1 MKQDDDRR
9 GPSGPEETTVRKSLA
24 LTALREQRDA
34 TLRRLRALEPEAWE
48 RPCLPGWQV
57 RDVVAHLI
65 STDEASV
72 TGRLFVPLLR
82 SEGRR
87 AFERWNESAILRW
100 NRLPPD
106 ELIAGLERWGQR
118 LARMAA
124 TVPSVAARVP
134 LSGPF
139 GRQPLLFLLE
149 RRIVDEWVHEED
161 VAAATVEHGG
171 REILT
176 VPRPAVSAVL
186 ADEVLA
192 CLPHLVLPRIERVTG
207 VVRLVV
213 DLTLPSAV
221 PPQPPQAPRVWG
233 IDFARRQFGPRVTG
247 EPDVTVRIPAAALAL
262 VAEDRVRWTDLAEPF
277 LAVDGDKE
285 LAAALL
291 DALPPPPG
299 D

>member
-1 MKQDDDRR
+1 MQ
-9 GPSGPEETTVRKSLA
+9 KSLA

-34 TLRRLRALEPEAWE
+34 TLRRLRALDPEDWE

-65 STDEASV
+65 ATDEASV
-72 TGRLFVPLLR
+72 TGRLYLPLLR

-87 AFERWNESAILRW
+87 AFERWNDTAIVRW
-100 NRLPPD
+100 NRLAPE
-106 ELIAGLERWGQR
+106 ELVAGLERWGQR
-118 LARMAA
+118 LARMTATIPAA
-124 TVPSVAARVP
+124 VARVP

-149 RRIVDEWVHEED
+149 RRIADEWVHEED
-161 VAAATVEHGG
+161 IAAATEERGG

-176 VPRPAVSAVL
+176 VPRPSVSAVL
-186 ADEVLA
+186 ADEVLVG
-192 CLPHLVLPRIERVTG
+192 LPQLVLPRMERATG

-213 DLTLPSAV
+213 DLSLPTAV

-233 IDFARRQFGPRVTG
+233 IDFARRQFGARVVA
-247 EPDVTVRIPAAALAL
+247 EPDVTVRLPAAALAL
-262 VAEDRVRWTDLAEPF
+262 VAEDRVRWNDLAEPF
-277 LAVDGDKE
+277 LTVDGDKE
-285 LAAALL
+285 LAEALL

-299 D
+299 G